1 MSEKIKIFDTTKFS
15 AYTKFSKFTD
25 VGKFVRL
32 VYQRFE
38 TKSIE
43 EFFMKTPTHLKHKP
57 IIEVTDYDGID
68 GPYAGNSDAKCLSL
82 GVAQWND
89 GMGTTLSAKVWRQS
103 DGRWSR
109 QSEEL
114 PLHRVIDLATLVCEA
129 ESSALGNSLV
139 SSSEFPVSKVSDS
152 SVHHQILKSE
162 FEKNKNHLDKSLIR
176 LANALKKLGY

>member
-1 MSEKIKIFDTTKFS
+1 MPDLCI
-15 AYTKFSKFTD
+15 D
-25 VGKFVRL
+25 VL
-32 VYQRFE
+32 E

-43 EFFMKTPTHLKHKP
+43 ELFMKTPTHLKHKP
-57 IIEVTDYDGID
+57 IIEVADYEDID